1 MLISLLL
8 IFLLNIQLAYY
19 DSQLIRNG
27 IKINHI
33 LNALLYCCLVVVEGL
48 HYNNGWMFLSMLLM
62 RNVVFDI
69 SLNLFNKK
77 KWNDISSETSSIID
91 KIEREIFGFDGTT
104 QYISESILLILLIGI
119 GMM

>member
-1 MLISLLL
+1 MLLAYLIILLM
-8 IFLLNIQLAYY
+8 NIQLAYT
-19 DSQLIRNG
+19 DSLLIKDG
-27 IKINHI
+27 KKINHPVNAIVYSLI
-33 LNALLYCCLVVVEGL
+33 LFMFFAVHTNL
-48 HYNNGWMFLSMLLM
+48 WMIGAMLMM
-62 RNVVFDI
+62 RGIVFDI